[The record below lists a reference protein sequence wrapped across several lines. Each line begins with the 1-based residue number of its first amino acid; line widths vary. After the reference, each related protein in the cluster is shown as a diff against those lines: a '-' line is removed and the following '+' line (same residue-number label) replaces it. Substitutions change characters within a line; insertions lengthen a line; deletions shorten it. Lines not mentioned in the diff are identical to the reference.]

1 MHSDTW
7 RHPRRCARSV
17 WLVASLLGLS
27 VASALSAP
35 ISREE
40 ALALAFPGA
49 VIEAERVFLTAEQQ
63 TEAAQGAGTAIATG
77 LVARYVAMQDGR
89 RVGRAYIDT
98 HVIRTKKESLLV
110 SLDATGAVLRID
122 VTAFLEPGEYEAP
135 SRWLRQY
142 DGRVLTDDLAVERVI
157 RPIAGATLT
166 AHAVNEAVRRVLAID
181 RVLERASGR
190 PGP

>member
-1 MHSDTW
+1 MPSDRW

-40 ALALAFPGA
+40 ALALAFPRA
-49 VIEAERVFLTAEQQ
+49 AIEAERIFLTAGQLADASEH
-63 TEAAQGAGTAIATG
+63 AGTAIATG
-77 LVARYVAMQDGR
+77 LVARYVATRDGR
-89 RVGRAYIDT
+89 RVGRAYVDT

-135 SRWLRQY
+135 SRWMRQY
-142 DGRVLTDDLAVERVI
+142 DGRALADDLAVERVI

-166 AHAVNEAVRRVLAID
+166 AHAVNDAVRRVLAID
-181 RVLERASGR
+181 RVLESASGR
-190 PGP
+190 P

>member
-7 RHPRRCARSV
+7 RHARRCARSV

-27 VASALSAP
+27 VPSALSAP

-77 LVARYVAMQDGR
+77 LVARYVATQDGR

-166 AHAVNEAVRRVLAID
+166 AHAVNEALRRVLAID